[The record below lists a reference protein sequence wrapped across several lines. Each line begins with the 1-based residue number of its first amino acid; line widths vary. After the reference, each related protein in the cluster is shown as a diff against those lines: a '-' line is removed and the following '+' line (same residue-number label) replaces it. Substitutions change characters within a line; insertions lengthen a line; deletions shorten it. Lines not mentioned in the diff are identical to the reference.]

1 MHCSLLKNW
10 ITFRGRGWEQH
21 SSRDYKGNSGEL
33 LDSCAWNYTG
43 LITTTWAQTGCS
55 AYQLIKHIQ
64 DKTPLTVLASLEHLP
79 KNHDKASP
87 QECRFNKNLCPL
99 SSTKWTVCSPGSG
112 QHRLW
117 DHCLTIELY
126 KRSQWSHQNCR
137 KAKAYNLPTGNQISV
152 RFGFPSNSSP

>member
-99 SSTKWTVCSPGSG
+99 SSTKWTVCSLQAQASIDCEITASQLSSTKDLNEATKTAERPK
-112 QHRLW
+112 H
-117 DHCLTIELY
+117 TICQQVTKY
-126 KRSQWSHQNCR
+126 Q
-137 KAKAYNLPTGNQISV
+137 
-152 RFGFPSNSSP
+152 